1 MPIHRKSP
9 PEQNHPWTRQDEEN
23 LLHEIAEDQR
33 LRSLGIDPDGDSVD
47 IMIKLHQLAETYT
60 LRNPLKTPSQ

>member
-9 PEQNHPWTRQDEEN
+9 PKQIRPWTRQDEEN
-23 LLHEIAEDQR
+23 LLYEIAEDQR

-47 IMIKLHQLAETYT
+47 IMIKLDQLAETYT
-60 LRNPLKTPSQ
+60 LRNPLK